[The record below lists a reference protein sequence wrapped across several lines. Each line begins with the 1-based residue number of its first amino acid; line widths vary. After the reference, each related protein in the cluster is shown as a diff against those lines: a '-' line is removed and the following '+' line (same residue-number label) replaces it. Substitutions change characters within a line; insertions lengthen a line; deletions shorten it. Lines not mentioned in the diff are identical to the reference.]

1 MDHLCTPGNICTVET
16 LGMARQAIAQKFN
29 SVFEGIGRIK
39 DIKNDKELFVQFNIK
54 ETAAPVAQRP

>member
-1 MDHLCTPGNICTVET
+1 MVET
-16 LGMARQAIAQKFN
+16 LGMARQAIEVIAQKFN

-39 DIKNDKELFVQFNIK
+39 DIKHDKELYVQFNNK